1 MHLSKF
7 LQMFM
12 QVGMAK
18 KTVKKIRVLAD
29 FGFAEREP
37 VEVKGQSVVQSDLL
51 VALMSGYVP
60 PITDFLAPPESRPP
74 NWTKEIVTETDH
86 TWGEIGSRYL
96 SWVLSN
102 KKMAMIFEFVI
113 DFRYNLQSPLFDIAE
128 TGESA
133 YVITMPP
140 CDYEVHIRDIR
151 FYDEQGSKL
160 LPWLLPDLLNGFL
173 SNGFSEDDKNK
184 LVDAAKGHAEKQAL
198 ELINNI
204 QSEVQKSATSTLE
217 SISRAFGAE
226 NVEFKF
232 TTKTATEVE
241 VAVSE
246 DLAASA

>member
-1 MHLSKF
+1 MNDF
-7 LQMFM
+7 F
-12 QVGMAK
+12 VG
-18 KTVKKIRVLAD
+18 
-29 FGFAEREP
+29 
-37 VEVKGQSVVQSDLL
+37 VV
-51 VALMSGYVP
+51 VALVVFGGLWIWLKLKKNKSVKDVRIFSSIEQLRAIGQLSVYKVM
-60 PITDFLAPPESRPP
+60 
-74 NWTKEIVTETDH
+74 TKEIVTETDH

-113 DFRYNLQSPLFDIAE
+113 DFRYNLQSPLFEITEKSD
-128 TGESA
+128 TA
-133 YVITMPP
+133 YSIVMPP

-173 SNGFSEDDKNK
+173 TNGFSEVDKNK

-204 QSEVQKSATSTLE
+204 QSEVQKSAKTTLE
-217 SISRAFGAE
+217 SISKAFG
-226 NVEFKF
+226 VKHLDFKF
-232 TTKTATEVE
+232 SNQTTTTVD

-246 DLAASA
+246 KLAASA

>member
-1 MHLSKF
+1 MNEF
-7 LQMFM
+7 FIGI
-12 QVGMAK
+12 V
-18 KTVKKIRVLAD
+18 
-29 FGFAEREP
+29 
-37 VEVKGQSVVQSDLL
+37 
-51 VALMSGYVP
+51 VALVVVGAVWFWFKLKRNKPAKETRIFSSIEQLRAIGQLSAYKVM
-60 PITDFLAPPESRPP
+60 
-74 NWTKEIVTETDH
+74 TKEIVTETDH

-113 DFRYNLQSPLFDIAE
+113 DFRYNLQSPLFEIAE
-128 TGESA
+128 MGEST
-133 YVITMPP
+133 YFITMPP

-173 SNGFSEDDKNK
+173 SNGFSEEDKNK
-184 LVDAAKGHAEKQAL
+184 LIDAAKGHAEKQAL

-217 SISRAFGAE
+217 SISHAFGVE
-226 NVEFKF
+226 NVSFKF
-232 TTKTATEVE
+232 SSQTTTEVK